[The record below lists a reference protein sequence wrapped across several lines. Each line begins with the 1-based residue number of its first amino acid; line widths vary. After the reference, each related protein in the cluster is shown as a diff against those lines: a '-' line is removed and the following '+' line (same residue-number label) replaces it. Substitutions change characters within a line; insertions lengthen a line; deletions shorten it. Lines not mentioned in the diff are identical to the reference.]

1 MSQQQ
6 EALEVL
12 VQAVTVAQKRG
23 AFNLDEAG
31 VIANAVSVFVPAPA
45 PPAEEA
51 AEVEDVEEHAFE
63 EEAE

>member
-6 EALEVL
+6 ALEVL

-31 VIANAVSVFVPAPA
+31 VIANAVNVFVPAPA
-45 PPAEEA
+45 PVDDEPEESEDTE
-51 AEVEDVEEHAFE
+51 EVTL